1 MARVRRPD
9 GEPHHI
15 DVGVGKRLRAFR
27 RSQGLSQSALAEAI
41 GLTFQQVQKYENGA
55 NRISCSKLWEI
66 SQFMKVPMY
75 VLLGEDPHGG
85 DTATPVKLG
94 ALSHD
99 AHDLALAYERVES
112 TAIRAAIRRL
122 VGAVAHDDD

>member
-1 MARVRRPD
+1 MAQVRKPD
-9 GEPHHI
+9 GERHHI
-15 DVGVGKRLRAFR
+15 DIAVGKRVRAFR
-27 RSQGLSQSALAEAI
+27 RSQGISQSALGEAI

-85 DTATPVKLG
+85 DTATPVMLG
-94 ALSHD
+94 SLGHD

-112 TAIRAAIRRL
+112 TAVRAAIRRL
-122 VGAVAHDDD
+122 VGAVAEDD